1 MPPAED
7 RPSKAVSVERK
18 LEVDWLYPKK
28 LGVLKY
34 GRCQDDPSDEIKIWV
49 VKEKSKITNKWNRD
63 EILGQMSVGQM
74 KQHRF
79 ASIWHSTV
87 C

>member
-18 LEVDWLYPKK
+18 LEFDWLYPKK

-34 GRCQDDPSDEIKIWV
+34 GRCQDDPSDKNKNLGSERKIK
-49 VKEKSKITNKWNRD
+49 NR
-63 EILGQMSVGQM
+63 E
-74 KQHRF
+74 
-79 ASIWHSTV
+79 
-87 C
+87 